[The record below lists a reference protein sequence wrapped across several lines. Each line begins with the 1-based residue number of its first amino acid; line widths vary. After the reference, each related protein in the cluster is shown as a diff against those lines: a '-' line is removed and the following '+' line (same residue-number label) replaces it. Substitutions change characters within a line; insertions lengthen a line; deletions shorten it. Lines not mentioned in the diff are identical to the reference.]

1 MKRNFTKMTH
11 LTPLARVPLKFSY
24 VSVIFRNWRRMII
37 CCDKDNAINDTMKVR
52 IIYLAECNKIFYV
65 CVF

>member
-52 IIYLAECNKIFYV
+52 IIYLADYTEISFV
-65 CVF
+65 WVF